1 MKLLKQNL
9 LGLSLLVILVAGALA
24 YASWD
29 NGKQNKPVDV
39 SQSEQLA
46 LGKEIYSANCSVCHG
61 ESGAGYAQENIP
73 APALN
78 GSMHAWH
85 HADDQ
90 VIALIR
96 QGGNVMP
103 AVGKD
108 WSDEEVEAVWAY
120 VKQWW
125 TPQQRNA
132 QAGTIGE

>member
-1 MKLLKQNL
+1 MKLLKQNF
-9 LGLSLLVILVAGALA
+9 LGLVIFVLLVAGALV
-24 YASWD
+24 YASWSNTRQSKVID
-29 NGKQNKPVDV
+29 AGN
-39 SQSEQLA
+39 SEQIT
-46 LGKEIYSANCSVCHG
+46 LGQEIYNANCALCHG
-61 ESGAGYAQENIP
+61 ETGTGYAQETIP

-85 HADDQ
+85 HSDDQ
-90 VIALIR
+90 ILALIR

-125 TPQQRNA
+125 TLQQRKA